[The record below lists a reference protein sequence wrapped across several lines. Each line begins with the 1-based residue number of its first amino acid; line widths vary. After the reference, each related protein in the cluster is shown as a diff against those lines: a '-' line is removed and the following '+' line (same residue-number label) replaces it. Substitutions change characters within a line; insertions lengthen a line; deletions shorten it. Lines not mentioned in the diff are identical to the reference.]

1 MPITI
6 FLQLFMTSSRKVMGN
21 MQTVHLQ
28 MNDNYKGTASAVLF
42 LLMHLCLY
50 IYIYLSI
57 YVYVPIYL
65 SMYLSIFM
73 YLLCKKCIFKYPR
86 GV

>member
-21 MQTVHLQ
+21 MRTVHLQ

-42 LLMHLCLY
+42 LFKHLCLC

-57 YVYVPIYL
+57 YVYVPIYVFI
-65 SMYLSIFM
+65 YIYVSIM
-73 YLLCKKCIFKYPR
+73 
-86 GV
+86 

>member
-1 MPITI
+1 
-6 FLQLFMTSSRKVMGN
+6 

-42 LLMHLCLY
+42 LLMQLCLY

-57 YVYVPIYL
+57 YLCLCTYLCIYL
-65 SMYLSIFM
+65 YL
-73 YLLCKKCIFKYPR
+73 CIYYVKSVSLNTQEGYK
-86 GV
+86 VWYN

>member
-1 MPITI
+1 M
-6 FLQLFMTSSRKVMGN
+6 R
-21 MQTVHLQ
+21 TVHLQ

-57 YVYVPIYL
+57 YQ
-65 SMYLSIFM
+65 SMFM
-73 YLLCKKCIFKYPR
+73 YLCLCIYLYLCIYYVKSVSLNTQEGYK
-86 GV
+86 VWYN

>member
-1 MPITI
+1 M
-6 FLQLFMTSSRKVMGN
+6 R
-21 MQTVHLQ
+21 TVHLQ

-57 YVYVPIYL
+57 YLYLCIYYVKRVSLNTQEGY
-65 SMYLSIFM
+65 
-73 YLLCKKCIFKYPR
+73 K
-86 GV
+86 V